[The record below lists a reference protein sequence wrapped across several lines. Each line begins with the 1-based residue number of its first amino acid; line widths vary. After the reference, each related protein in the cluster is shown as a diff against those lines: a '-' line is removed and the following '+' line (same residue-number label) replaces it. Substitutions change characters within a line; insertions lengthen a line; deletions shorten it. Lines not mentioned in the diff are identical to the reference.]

1 MVCWLRI
8 KQTKMSV
15 FWPQMIL
22 FHFTSEMWCAFF
34 LSPKQRWHGDRWR
47 TQGSLSRS
55 RSSLNNWITE
65 IVGST
70 LNARVPIGVRK
81 RSATSE
87 IITLTSQMLW
97 FQKQGHTKL
106 YRVNMNYNLCVCV
119 AHSHHHYS
127 IFFTRSLFTLIFHS
141 YLEGATPKMQC
152 EYIVTFPI
160 FQSQTG
166 TPILCHQ
173 KSSLKPAWV
182 NELLVGNRLPKAGF
196 CSGILGLW

>member
-34 LSPKQRWHGDRWR
+34 LSPKQRWHNDRWR

-119 AHSHHHYS
+119 CGPLSPPLQYIFYEISIHLNFPQLLGGGHTQNAMWIYCHSPNISVPNWYPNFMPS
-127 IFFTRSLFTLIFHS
+127 EIKL
-141 YLEGATPKMQC
+141 
-152 EYIVTFPI
+152 
-160 FQSQTG
+160 
-166 TPILCHQ
+166 
-173 KSSLKPAWV
+173 
-182 NELLVGNRLPKAGF
+182 
-196 CSGILGLW
+196 